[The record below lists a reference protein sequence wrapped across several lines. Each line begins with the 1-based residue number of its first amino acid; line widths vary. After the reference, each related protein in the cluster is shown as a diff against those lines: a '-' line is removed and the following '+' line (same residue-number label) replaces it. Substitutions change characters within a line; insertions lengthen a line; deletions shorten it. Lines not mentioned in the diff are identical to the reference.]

1 MLSIIYNLNPM
12 NLDSFD
18 TLGLEQNL
26 VDVLKAN
33 NFISPT
39 PIQQLTIGPIL
50 EDKDILAQAETG
62 SGKTGAFV
70 IPIIN
75 KLLCA
80 KDKKLIENHPK
91 IGPVATPY
99 FIVMSPTRELAQQTY
114 NVCQIFGKS
123 LGIESACIIGGES
136 IVAQKDILKTGV
148 DILIATPGRLKD
160 LFLQNFIDFKNTR
173 GIVLDEADR
182 LLDMGFKDE
191 IQFLLKKIPAS
202 RQFLMFSATVH
213 IEVLNIAYRFHS
225 IPVEIKLNTNSM
237 IVEKINHTVIH
248 LGDDEKMPLL
258 AGILKK
264 YPETYTMI
272 FSNTKTETMVIA
284 TWLQNLGFKAMAITG
299 DLPQNKRSNLIEDF
313 RSKKIQVLVCTDVA
327 ARGLDI
333 KDIELV
339 INYDIPQ
346 DPSNYVHRI
355 GRTGRAGS
363 SGRAI
368 SFCAFRD
375 CENLDAV
382 ESYLNSKIPTE
393 KVQEEMLNNDI
404 GSRPRFQDKKEFR
417 PPLKKEIKKPTQPSR
432 TADKGNLR
440 TPIQNKKPTP
450 VVINTPLVMRT
461 KEYTSTSLN
470 KAKKQVM
477 QFFPIKNIESLDY
490 KILKTGKRTFFGLG
504 PKKITYQFFLKP
516 NHKDII
522 STLLENILEKSG
534 IELKFEINQGINNR
548 LKVVFVGKDEGL
560 LYENDGELL
569 NEIGFLIK
577 LILSKFVST
586 QDLRVDFLSENYKKY
601 EQDNLEGLA
610 KRMKEKSLRSKAPV
624 FIHPLAPK
632 QRYIIHQFF
641 SEDPNFETISIGQG
655 FLKKIKIIP
664 KT

>member
-1 MLSIIYNLNPM
+1 M

-33 NFISPT
+33 NFINPT

-75 KLLCA
+75 KLLGS
-80 KDKKLIENHPK
+80 KNKVLIEDHPK
-91 IGPVATPY
+91 IGLVATPY
-99 FIVMSPTRELAQQTY
+99 YIVMSPTRELAQQTY
-114 NVCQIFGKS
+114 TVCQTFGKS

-136 IVAQKDILKTGV
+136 IIAQKDILKTGV

-160 LFLQNFIDFKNTR
+160 LFLQNLIDFKNTK

-182 LLDMGFKDE
+182 LLDMGFKEE
-191 IQFLLKKIPAS
+191 IQFLLRKIPNS

-225 IPVEIKLNTNSM
+225 VPVEIKLNSNSM

-248 LGDDEKMPLL
+248 LGDDEKMHLL

-375 CENLDAV
+375 CENLDAL
-382 ESYLNSKIPTE
+382 ESYLNKKIPTE
-393 KVQEEMLNNDI
+393 KVQEDMLKNDI

-417 PPLKKEIKKPTQPSR
+417 PPLKREIKKPSQPTR
-432 TADKGNLR
+432 TPEKRDLR
-440 TPIQNKKPTP
+440 TPVSRTPLKNKPAA
-450 VVINTPLVMRT
+450 ILNTPLVIRS
-461 KEYTSTSLN
+461 KEYTSTSLKN
-470 KAKKQVM
+470 AKKQVM
-477 QFFPIKNIESLDY
+477 AFFPIKNVESLDY

-504 PKKITYQFFLKP
+504 PKKITYSFFLKP
-516 NHKDII
+516 NYKEII

-534 IELKFEINQGINNR
+534 IALKFIINESASNR
-548 LKVVFVGKDEGL
+548 LKVIFAGNDEKL
-560 LYENDGELL
+560 LFENDGELL

-577 LILSKFVST
+577 LILSKFVAT
-586 QDLRVDFLSENYKKY
+586 QDLRVDFLSENYKKF

-610 KRMKEKSLRSKAPV
+610 KRVKEKALRSKAPV

-632 QRYIIHQFF
+632 QRFIIHQYF

-664 KT
+664 KI

>member
-1 MLSIIYNLNPM
+1 M

-33 NFISPT
+33 NFINPT

-75 KLLCA
+75 KLLNS
-80 KDKKLIENHPK
+80 KDKVLIENHPK
-91 IGPVATPY
+91 FGPVATPY
-99 FIVMSPTRELAQQTY
+99 YIVMSPTRELAQQTY
-114 NVCQIFGKS
+114 TVCQTFGKS

-136 IVAQKDILKTGV
+136 IIAQKDILKTGV

-160 LFLQNFIDFKNTR
+160 LFLQNLIDFKNTK

-182 LLDMGFKDE
+182 LLDMGFKEE
-191 IQFLLKKIPAS
+191 IQFLLRKIPSS

-225 IPVEIKLNTNSM
+225 VPVEIKLNSNSM

-248 LGDDEKMPLL
+248 LGDDEKMHLL

-272 FSNTKTETMVIA
+272 FSNTKSETMVIA
-284 TWLQNLGFKAMAITG
+284 SWLQNLGFKAMAITG
-299 DLPQNKRSNLIEDF
+299 DLPQNKRSTLIEDF

-375 CENLDAV
+375 CENLDAL
-382 ESYLNSKIPTE
+382 ESYLTKKIPTE
-393 KVQEEMLNNDI
+393 KVQEDMLKNDI

-417 PPLKKEIKKPTQPSR
+417 PPLKKEIKKPTQTSR
-432 TADKGNLR
+432 TPEKRDVR
-440 TPIQNKKPTP
+440 TPVSRTP
-450 VVINTPLVMRT
+450 LNNRPAAIVNTPLVIRS
-461 KEYTSTSLN
+461 KEYTSTSLKN
-470 KAKKQVM
+470 AKKQVM
-477 QFFPIKNIESLDY
+477 AFFPIKNIESLDY

-504 PKKITYQFFLKP
+504 PKKITYKFFLKP
-516 NHKDII
+516 NYKEII

-534 IELKFEINQGINNR
+534 IELKFNINESASNR
-548 LKVVFVGKDEGL
+548 LKVVFAGNDEKL

-577 LILSKFVST
+577 LILSKFVAT

-610 KRMKEKSLRSKAPV
+610 KRMKDKALRSKAPV

-632 QRYIIHQFF
+632 QRFIIHQYF

-664 KT
+664 KI